1 MQRRI
6 RISEPDALKV
16 PFVFEVGKRVRLTT
30 DYSVIGIIK
39 AGWFEG
45 EYPSGSYQVWYEI
58 ETQDSQLFTANEME
72 LEKISEIAPHGE
84 LARW

>member
-1 MQRRI
+1 MERRI

-16 PFVFEVGKRVRLTT
+16 PFVFEVGKRVRLNT

-39 AGWFEG
+39 DGWFEG

-72 LEKISEIAPHGE
+72 LEKISED
-84 LARW
+84 